1 MTFWSLWL
9 LNTPKKVYW
18 CRVAFSF
25 GYLTIAVVL
34 VCYRWN
40 EMFYFKH
47 LDSYQFDRYLWCI
60 SMSFLGFFFV
70 AVQHWDNPNSPVLK
84 YTLYYP
90 VLLFVISALVFSI
103 VHMFEASRGFVFYY
117 LSFSMCFIL
126 GFLVDQFWDFVLS
139 IVKRLVPGS

>member
-1 MTFWSLWL
+1 METQKEVNRIRVFASVLYL
-9 LNTPKKVYW
+9 AIAGGLVFFRFQEMVYLEPQ
-18 CRVAFSF
+18 A
-25 GYLTIAVVL
+25 G
-34 VCYRWN
+34 
-40 EMFYFKH
+40 
-47 LDSYQFDRYLWCI
+47 YQFDRYLWCI
-60 SMSFLGFFFV
+60 SASCFGFAFLS
-70 AVQHWDNPNSPVLK
+70 VQHWYNSKSPVLK